1 MLPLSD
7 WKVKSFQCIR
17 VVELALMD
25 RLAIMHFIVFKF
37 GLKLARFPLKI
48 PLFPNILKTFIRHEL
63 RMKRKRRGNSSV
75 HKHLKIK

>member
-1 MLPLSD
+1 
-7 WKVKSFQCIR
+7 
-17 VVELALMD
+17 
-25 RLAIMHFIVFKF
+25 MHFIVFKF

-63 RMKRKRRGNSSV
+63 RIKRKRRGNSSV